1 MKIEVIT
8 PSLNEAGFGVKE
20 CNSMYEAHT
29 NKIYNDANGWPSEIY
44 VDGILQDHLPSD
56 AIQPDTYK
64 VKTFKQKEQ

>member
-8 PSLNEAGFGVKE
+8 PALNEAGFGVKE

-29 NKIYNDANGWPSEIY
+29 NKICYDAKGWPSEIY

-56 AIQPDTYK
+56 VIQPDTYT
-64 VKTFKQKEQ
+64 VKTN

>member
-29 NKIYNDANGWPSEIY
+29 NKICYDAKGWPSEIY

-56 AIQPDTYK
+56 AIQPDTYTI
-64 VKTFKQKEQ
+64 KTK